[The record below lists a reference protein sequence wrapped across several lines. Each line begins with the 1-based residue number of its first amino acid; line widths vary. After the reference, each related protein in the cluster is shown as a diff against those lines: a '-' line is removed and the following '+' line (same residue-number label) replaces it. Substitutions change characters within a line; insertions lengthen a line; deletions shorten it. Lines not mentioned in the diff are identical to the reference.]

1 MSATACVVA
10 CAPPPACIL
19 FWQRRLGSC
28 HSQPVFWVGGGS
40 PKTPRTEQR
49 RRRSYHRSL
58 ELSSIYSVYSL
69 GCRGTWQIKLGTKLG
84 LRSPSIFFWRHRRV
98 RCAVIC
104 YRTVAV
110 SAAVASVASRCGS
123 RFIASVVVVDNVP
136 HKYDRLPCCSGS
148 LAQ

>member
-84 LRSPSIFFWRHRRV
+84 LRSPSIFFRRHRRGTLCCDLLQN
-98 RCAVIC
+98 R
-104 YRTVAV
+104 
-110 SAAVASVASRCGS
+110 SRERGCCLGRHS
-123 RFIASVVVVDNVP
+123 LWFTI
-136 HKYDRLPCCSGS
+136 HRLGGGCR
-148 LAQ
+148 